1 MLFGGQ
7 PARVEAGDRAGELH
21 DVRLRQAEAV
31 EAQPAG
37 QLARAE
43 ALGVGAVPALGV
55 EAGRVHRLPER
66 IAGHPAIECD
76 RELEDQA
83 IETAASHASRWR
95 ARATRDVFR
104 LVALLA
110 LACAGPGARTPVPSD
125 RLAVLA
131 NRVEVARELRFRGPV
146 AAESVTPEG
155 VPALLEAELDR
166 TTPPGQLLREEALAK
181 ALGLLPPGADLRAI
195 LLRWQSQAVAGFYS
209 PAGQRLFVV
218 EGAGAAGGNE
228 EGGVLVHELAHALQ
242 DQQTRLL
249 EARIGIQSNDDLQ
262 FALGAFLEGDAL
274 WTELR
279 DEAATSGFPQSTGA
293 EFASRFAVDAPE
305 GADVPRILRESFL
318 GQYPLGYGLASE
330 LVERGG
336 VAALTA
342 ALADPPLSSEE
353 LMHRERY
360 LVPSA
365 RRPLALFPEP
375 ADAFAPES
383 GCEPVASSSYGELGV
398 GVWLREGGVP
408 DADAARAADGWDG
421 DRAWRLDCARGA
433 VVAWLIQLDT
443 EHDARELEAAALRT
457 GWTARAGL
465 AGPLGIERS
474 GLRVLLYAGIE
485 PAGREALLVRVQPVR
500 YAGMSALLR
509 NEPEILERAERQR
522 SAAR

>member
-1 MLFGGQ
+1 M
-7 PARVEAGDRAGELH
+7 PRDRL
-21 DVRLRQAEAV
+21 
-31 EAQPAG
+31 
-37 QLARAE
+37 
-43 ALGVGAVPALGV
+43 
-55 EAGRVHRLPER
+55 
-66 IAGHPAIECD
+66 
-76 RELEDQA
+76 
-83 IETAASHASRWR
+83 
-95 ARATRDVFR
+95 
-104 LVALLA
+104 ALLA
-110 LACAGPGARTPVPSD
+110 A
-125 RLAVLA
+125 
-131 NRVEVARELRFRGPV
+131 RVEVARELRFRGPV

-155 VPALLEAELDR
+155 VPALLETELDR
-166 TTPPGQLLREEALAK
+166 TTPPAELSREEALAE
-181 ALGLLPPGADLRAI
+181 ALGLLPPGTDLRSI

-228 EGGVLVHELAHALQ
+228 ESGVLVHELAHALQ

-279 DEAATSGFPQSTGA
+279 DEAATTGFPQSTGA
-293 EFASRFAVDAPE
+293 EFAARFAVDAPE

-330 LVERGG
+330 LVQRGG

-365 RRPLALFPEP
+365 RRPLALFPES
-375 ADAFAPES
+375 ADAFAPET
-383 GCEPVASSSYGELGV
+383 GCELEASSSYGELGV
-398 GVWLREGGVP
+398 GVWLREAGSTEAG
-408 DADAARAADGWDG
+408 AARAADGWDG
-421 DRAWRLDCARGA
+421 DRAWLLDCRRGA

-443 EHDARELEAAALRT
+443 ERDARELEAAAVQA

-465 AGPLGIERS
+465 AGPIGVERN
-474 GLRVLLYAGIE
+474 GLRVLLFAGLE
-485 PAGREALLVRVQPVR
+485 AAGREALLVRLQPVR
-500 YAGMSALLR
+500 YSGMSALLR
-509 NEPEILERAERQR
+509 NEPEILERAEAQR
-522 SAAR
+522 AAAR

>member
-1 MLFGGQ
+1 MPQ
-7 PARVEAGDRAGELH
+7 E
-21 DVRLRQAEAV
+21 RL
-31 EAQPAG
+31 
-37 QLARAE
+37 
-43 ALGVGAVPALGV
+43 
-55 EAGRVHRLPER
+55 
-66 IAGHPAIECD
+66 
-76 RELEDQA
+76 
-83 IETAASHASRWR
+83 
-95 ARATRDVFR
+95 
-104 LVALLA
+104 ALLA
-110 LACAGPGARTPVPSD
+110 G
-125 RLAVLA
+125 
-131 NRVEVARELRFRGPV
+131 RVEVARELRFRGPV
-146 AAESVTPEG
+146 EAESVTPEG

-166 TTPPGQLLREEALAK
+166 ATPPAQLRREEALAK
-181 ALGLLPPGADLRAI
+181 ALGLLPAGADLRTI

-209 PAGQRLFVV
+209 PAGRRLFVV
-218 EGAGAAGGNE
+218 EGAGAAGGSE

-279 DEAATSGFPQSTGA
+279 DESLLTGFPQSSGA
-293 EFASRFAVDAPE
+293 EFAERFAVDAPD

-330 LVERGG
+330 LVQRGG

-353 LMHRERY
+353 LLHRERY

-365 RRPLALFPEP
+365 RRALALFPES
-375 ADAFAPES
+375 ADAFAPEA

-398 GVWLREGGVP
+398 GVWLRETGSGE
-408 DADAARAADGWDG
+408 AEAARAAEGWDG
-421 DRAWRLDCARGA
+421 DRAWLLDCGRGA

-443 EHDARELEAAALRT
+443 ERDALELEAAAVRS

-465 AGPLGIERS
+465 AAPLGIERS
-474 GLRVLLYAGIE
+474 GVRVLLFAGLDA
-485 PAGREALLVRVQPVR
+485 AGRQALLVHLEPIR
-500 YAGMSALLR
+500 YAGLSALLR

-522 SAAR
+522 ESPR